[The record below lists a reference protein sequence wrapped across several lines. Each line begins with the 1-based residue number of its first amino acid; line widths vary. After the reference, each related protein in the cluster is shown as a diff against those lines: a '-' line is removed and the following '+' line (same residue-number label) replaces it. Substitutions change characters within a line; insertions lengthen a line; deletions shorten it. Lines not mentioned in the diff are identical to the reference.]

1 MEKRN
6 FNQIRRC
13 DNKNTSIEP
22 VPSNKEVVIR
32 ILTLFLYQLH
42 SCSFFTTGL
51 SWRLPDEFRILNFD
65 GKQLDFV
72 LKKIGRIVSIIIK
85 QRGCN
90 QSTTTRTSSSL
101 I

>member
-1 MEKRN
+1 M
-6 FNQIRRC
+6 
-13 DNKNTSIEP
+13 T
-22 VPSNKEVVIR
+22 

-72 LKKIGRIVSIIIK
+72 LKKIGRIVSIIIIILK
-85 QRGCN
+85 FYSRDCDTGSCEP
-90 QSTTTRTSSSL
+90 L
-101 I
+101 ILSH

>member
-1 MEKRN
+1 LTTVIKVDGTLSSNGQGGSGRTGGGSGGSILITTSL
-6 FNQIRRC
+6 F
-13 DNKNTSIEP
+13 DGTGSIE
-22 VPSNKEVVIR
+22 VFFLSHLLFSMT

-72 LKKIGRIVSIIIK
+72 LKEI
-85 QRGCN
+85 
-90 QSTTTRTSSSL
+90 
-101 I
+101 